1 MAQRAP
7 MEYALAMIDDIP
19 AIREHLSD
27 HWQKISLD
35 LIKRGFRPEAI
46 FETMLTVGLAGH
58 VEIHGKDPTA
68 QKLAAIA
75 RQLSQQVQAE
85 ADAMS
90 EARDA
95 TKN

>member
-1 MAQRAP
+1 
-7 MEYALAMIDDIP
+7 MIDDIP

-58 VEIHGKDPTA
+58 VEIHGKDATA
-68 QKLAAIA
+68 QKLAAVA
-75 RQLSQQVQAE
+75 RQLSQQVRAE
-85 ADAMS
+85 ADAMT
-90 EARDA
+90 EAKDA

>member
-1 MAQRAP
+1 MAQPKPIRYSLP
-7 MEYALAMIDDIP
+7 MIDDLP

-58 VEIHGKDPTA
+58 VEIHGKDATA
-68 QKLAAIA
+68 QKLAAVA
-75 RQLSQQVQAE
+75 RQLSQQVRAE
-85 ADAMS
+85 AEAMT
-90 EARDA
+90 EAKDA

>member
-1 MAQRAP
+1 MAQDTRI
-7 MEYALAMIDDIP
+7 EYARAMIDDIP

-58 VEIHGKDPTA
+58 VEIHGKDATA
-68 QKLAAIA
+68 QKLAAVA
-75 RQLSQQVQAE
+75 RQLSQQVRAE
-85 ADAMS
+85 SEAMS
-90 EARDA
+90 EAKDA

>member
-1 MAQRAP
+1 MAQSKPTRYSLP
-7 MEYALAMIDDIP
+7 MIDDLP

-58 VEIHGKDPTA
+58 VEIHGKDATA
-68 QKLAAIA
+68 QKLAAVA
-75 RQLSQQVQAE
+75 RQLSQQVRAE
-85 ADAMS
+85 AEAMT
-90 EARDA
+90 EAKDA